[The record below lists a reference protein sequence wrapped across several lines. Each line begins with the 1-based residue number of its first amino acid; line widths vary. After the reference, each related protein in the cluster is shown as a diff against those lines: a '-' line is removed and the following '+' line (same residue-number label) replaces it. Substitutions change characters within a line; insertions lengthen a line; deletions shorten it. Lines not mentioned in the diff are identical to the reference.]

1 MTDPKRLLAEY
12 RRDGFVVVP
21 PLTPRGIWGPLT
33 EELPAVLAE
42 EGPQRFFEEDGT
54 TVRAVYG
61 LHRRGG
67 PWQALAEA
75 SPLTA
80 LARLLLGEDMYVY
93 QWKVNPKAAR
103 RGERWQWHRDFDF
116 WRAADGMRRPAALT
130 AAVFLDE
137 VTAENGPLRLIAG
150 THTDRPATAAPSGND
165 GGTGGGAGDWAWITS
180 SRDAYALPDPSTEEL
195 ARTRGVHEATGP
207 AGTVVLF
214 HGNLVHSSGP
224 NRSPHTRTLALISYN
239 AVSNA
244 PPADHPAA
252 RQDPFVNHDAKPLPV
267 GEDRYQGASGRTPTR
282 AGGVRP
288 WSGGSRGGR

>member
-1 MTDPKRLLAEY
+1 MTDPKRLLAAY

-21 PLTPRGIWGPLT
+21 PITPHEIWAPLT
-33 EELPAVLAE
+33 GELPSVLAE

-103 RGERWQWHRDFDF
+103 HGDRWQWHRDFDF

-137 VTAENGPLRLIAG
+137 VTEENGPLRLIPG
-150 THTDRPATAAPSGND
+150 THADLPATAAPSGND
-165 GGTGGGAGDWAWITS
+165 GLGESGESGESGSEAGDWAWITS
-180 SRDAYALPDPSTEEL
+180 NRNAYALPDPSAEEL
-195 ARTRGVHEATGP
+195 ARTRAVHEATGP
-207 AGTVVLF
+207 AGTAVLF

-224 NRSPHTRTLALISYN
+224 NRSSRARTLALISYN

-244 PPADHPAA
+244 PPAGHPAA
-252 RQDPFVNHDAKPLPV
+252 RQDLFVNHDAKPLPLGDDGYRRV
-267 GEDRYQGASGRTPTR
+267 SP
-282 AGGVRP
+282 
-288 WSGGSRGGR
+288 

>member
-1 MTDPKRLLAEY
+1 MTDPNRLLAEY

-21 PLTPRGIWGPLT
+21 PMTPPGIWGPLT

-103 RGERWQWHRDFDF
+103 RGDRWQWHRDFDF

-137 VTAENGPLRLIAG
+137 VTEENGPLRLIPG
-150 THTDRPATAAPSGND
+150 THTDRPAAPAPAGD
-165 GGTGGGAGDWAWITS
+165 TGDTGPAEGGEGDWAWITS
-180 SRDAYALPDPSTEEL
+180 SRNAYALPAPSTEEL

-207 AGTVVLF
+207 AGTAVFF

-224 NRSPHTRTLALISYN
+224 NRSTRARTLALISYN

-252 RQDPFVNHDAKPLPV
+252 RQDLFVNHDAKPLPV
-267 GEDRYQGASGRTPTR
+267 GDDRD
-282 AGGVRP
+282 
-288 WSGGSRGGR
+288 

>member
-1 MTDPKRLLAEY
+1 MTDPKRLLADF

-21 PLTPRGIWGPLT
+21 PMTPPEIWGPLT
-33 EELPAVLAE
+33 GELPAVLAE

-75 SPLTA
+75 SPLTE

-103 RGERWQWHRDFDF
+103 RGDRWQWHRDFDF

-137 VTAENGPLRLIAG
+137 VTEENGPLRLIPG
-150 THTDRPATAAPSGND
+150 THTDRPAAAAPSGSEGTEGHD
-165 GGTGGGAGDWAWITS
+165 GTEGNTGGGAGGGDWAWITS
-180 SRDAYALPDPSTEEL
+180 SRSAYALPDPSTEEL

-207 AGTVVLF
+207 AGTVVFF

-244 PPADHPAA
+244 PPTDHPAA
-252 RQDPFVNHDAKPLPV
+252 RRDLFVNHDAKPLRV
-267 GEDRYQGASGRTPTR
+267 GDG
-282 AGGVRP
+282 
-288 WSGGSRGGR
+288 

>member
-1 MTDPKRLLAEY
+1 MTDPKRLLADF
-12 RRDGFVVVP
+12 RRDGFAVVP
-21 PLTPRGIWGPLT
+21 PITSHEIWAPLT
-33 EELPAVLAE
+33 GELPSVLAE

-54 TVRAVYG
+54 SVRAVYG

-67 PWQALAEA
+67 PWQALAER

-116 WRAADGMRRPAALT
+116 WRATDGMPRPAALT

-137 VTAENGPLRLIAG
+137 VTGENGPLRLIPG
-150 THTDRPATAAPSGND
+150 THTDRPEEPAPA
-165 GGTGGGAGDWAWITS
+165 GGPGQEEGDWAWITS
-180 SRDAYALPDPSTEEL
+180 SRLAYALPDPSTEEL
-195 ARTRGVHEATGP
+195 ARTRGVYEATGP
-207 AGTVVLF
+207 AGTVVFF

-244 PPADHPAA
+244 PPAGHPGA
-252 RQDPFVNHDAKPLPV
+252 RPDCFVNHDAKPLPV
-267 GEDRYQGASGRTPTR
+267 EGL
-282 AGGVRP
+282 
-288 WSGGSRGGR
+288 

>member
-1 MTDPKRLLAEY
+1 MTDPKRLLAEF

-21 PLTPRGIWGPLT
+21 PMTPPEIWGPLT
-33 EELPAVLAE
+33 RELPAVLAE

-67 PWQALAEA
+67 PWRALAEA
-75 SPLTA
+75 SPMTE
-80 LARLLLGEDMYVY
+80 LARLFLGEDMYVY

-103 RGERWQWHRDFDF
+103 RGDRWQWHRDFDF

-137 VTAENGPLRLIAG
+137 VTEENGPLRLIPG
-150 THTDRPATAAPSGND
+150 THTDRPATAAPSGNE
-165 GGTGGGAGDWAWITS
+165 GNEGNEGNTGGGGGWAWITS
-180 SRDAYALPDPSTEEL
+180 SRSAYALPDPSTEEL

-207 AGTVVLF
+207 AGTVVFF

-244 PPADHPAA
+244 PPADYPAA
-252 RQDPFVNHDAKPLPV
+252 RRDLFLNHDAKPLPV
-267 GEDRYQGASGRTPTR
+267 GDA
-282 AGGVRP
+282 
-288 WSGGSRGGR
+288 